1 MHDQSNAVWA
11 NKILDKVLP
20 HLPQQTYLVG
30 GCVRDL
36 ILGTDPSDFDLVTFG
51 PPMDLALEIGAIVGG
66 KAFFIDSERQVARVA
81 LNHGKLTI
89 DVSPPRGADI
99 ESDLAQRDI
108 TINAM
113 AINPADGTLVDLHGG
128 RQDLK
133 ERRIRLIAEKNLTDD
148 PLRGLRCLRFS
159 VQLRFFIDSGTME
172 LIRKNSLALERVSPE
187 RIKQEFLKALGC
199 PEGSMFFSLLADA
212 RYIPVLFGVSVDKD
226 RLSAT
231 LEFASEMDRLFHD
244 VRTCLPGT
252 EDHFEHELEH
262 GLTREAALRLAA
274 FFAGMPGSM
283 LPGDEPDR
291 VYSWCK
297 RLAFSSKACHV
308 IAKAISGLRIVL
320 SQAEKPVLTGSEV
333 HRLFSSHEECIPE
346 MLLLAIVAHSR
357 ESREQEDSFTVRVR
371 ALWEY
376 FVTVFTVHSQRPL
389 LTGDDIMEA
398 FCMPCG
404 PKIGLLLRQ
413 VEEARA
419 DGLISN
425 TQQALEYLRKNIS
438 E

>member
-1 MHDQSNAVWA
+1 
-11 NKILDKVLP
+11 
-20 HLPQQTYLVG
+20 
-30 GCVRDL
+30 
-36 ILGTDPSDFDLVTFG
+36 
-51 PPMDLALEIGAIVGG
+51 
-66 KAFFIDSERQVARVA
+66 VARVA

-133 ERRIRLIAEKNLTDD
+133 EGRIRLIAEKNLTDD
-148 PLRGLRCLRFS
+148 PIRGLRCLRFS
-159 VQLRFFIDSGTME
+159 VQFGFSIDSGTMG
-172 LIRKNSLALERVSPE
+172 LIRKNALALERVSPE
-187 RIKQEFLKALGC
+187 RIKQEFFKALGC
-199 PEGSMFFSLLADA
+199 PGGSMFFSLLADA
-212 RYIPVLFGVSVDKD
+212 RYVPVLFGVSIDKG
-226 RLSAT
+226 RLRAA
-231 LEFASEMDRLFHD
+231 LEFASEMERLFHD
-244 VRTCLPGT
+244 GETCLPGT
-252 EDHFEHELEH
+252 KDHFEHELEH
-262 GLTREAALRLAA
+262 GLTRGAALRLAA
-274 FFAGMPGSM
+274 FFAGMPGS
-283 LPGDEPDR
+283 LLLGDGCER

-308 IAKAISGLRIVL
+308 ISKAVSGCRIVL

-346 MLLLAIVAHSR
+346 MLLLAIVAHRR
-357 ESREQEDSFTVRVR
+357 ESRERDDFFKVRIR
-371 ALWEY
+371 ALWEN

-398 FCMPCG
+398 FCMPRG
-404 PKIGLLLRQ
+404 PKIGVLLRQ